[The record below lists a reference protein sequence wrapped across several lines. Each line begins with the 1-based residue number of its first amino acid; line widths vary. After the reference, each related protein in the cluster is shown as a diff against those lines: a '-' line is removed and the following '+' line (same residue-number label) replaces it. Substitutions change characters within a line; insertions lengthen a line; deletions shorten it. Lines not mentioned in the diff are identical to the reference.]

1 MSDTK
6 TMGQELQG
14 EILKTVRKGQDAVV
28 EAIQLWADAV
38 QAIKPP
44 MPEVGIPFAEVGI
57 PFADKLPKPGELV
70 AGTYDFV
77 EQLLAAQRK
86 FAEDVL
92 HATAPLFYGD
102 TTPAAKKTGTAAK

>member
-14 EILKTVRKGQDAVV
+14 EILKTVRKSQDAVV
-28 EAIQLWADAV
+28 EAIQMWADAV
-38 QAIKPP
+38 QSIKPP
-44 MPEVGIPFAEVGI
+44 LPEVSVPFT
-57 PFADKLPKPGELV
+57 DKLPKPSELV
-70 AGTYDFV
+70 AGAYDFA

-92 HATAPLFYGD
+92 HATAPLLYGD
-102 TTPAAKKTGTAAK
+102 TAPAAKKTPSTAK

>member
-14 EILKTVRKGQDAVV
+14 EILKTVRKSQDAVV
-28 EAIQLWADAV
+28 EAIQMWADAV
-38 QAIKPP
+38 QSIKPP
-44 MPEVGIPFAEVGI
+44 LPEVSVPFT
-57 PFADKLPKPGELV
+57 DKLPKPSELV
-70 AGTYDFV
+70 TGAYDFA

-92 HATAPLFYGD
+92 HATAPVFNGD
-102 TTPAAKKTGTAAK
+102 TAPAAKKTPSTAK

>member
-1 MSDTK
+1 MTDTK
-6 TMGQELQG
+6 AVGQELQG
-14 EILKTVRKGQDAVV
+14 EILKTVRKGQEAVV
-28 EAIQLWADAV
+28 DVIQLWADAV

-44 MPEVGIPFAEVGI
+44 LPEVGI
-57 PFADKLPKPGELV
+57 PFADKLPKPSELV
-70 AGTYDFV
+70 AGSYDFV

-92 HATAPLFYGD
+92 HATAPLFYSD

>member
-6 TMGQELQG
+6 TVGQELQG

-28 EAIQLWADAV
+28 DAIQMWADAV
-38 QAIKPP
+38 SSIKPP
-44 MPEVGIPFAEVGI
+44 LPEVSV
-57 PFADKLPKPGELV
+57 PFADKLPTPGELV
-70 AGTYDFV
+70 TGAYDFA

-92 HATAPLFYGD
+92 RATAPLYNGD
-102 TTPAAKKTGTAAK
+102 TAPAAKKTGTTAK